1 MINPAASRSIILQAA
16 AAVLLSLAPPLRA
29 AEPMPAPRILVS
41 GQGSVSVAPDMAL
54 LSLSVTREAAT
65 AREALD
71 ASSAAMESVIEAM
84 KAEGIEARDLKT
96 SDFSIQ
102 PRYLQPP
109 PDQTGR
115 REPARI
121 VGYTVRNSLSV
132 RVRDLSTLG
141 AILDKSVTLGVNQG
155 GNVTFTNSDPSKVLE
170 KARVMAVKQALAKA
184 QTLAAAAGVKA
195 GKILEISEQ
204 SHNPRPQPMGRMELA
219 AAVPADRVPVES
231 GENTYRVTV
240 SLRVAIEQ

>member
-1 MINPAASRSIILQAA
+1 
-16 AAVLLSLAPPLRA
+16 
-29 AEPMPAPRILVS
+29 
-41 GQGSVSVAPDMAL
+41 
-54 LSLSVTREAAT
+54 
-65 AREALD
+65 
-71 ASSAAMESVIEAM
+71 M

-155 GNVTFTNSDPSKVLE
+155 GNVTFTNTDPSKVLE